1 MVRKILQI
9 GCQELTN
16 ISSPVKFPLSA
27 EDKKTIADLLDTA
40 KDVGDKGAGLSAP
53 QLAINKRVTVCRRV
67 DIEELIYSLNN
78 KLLISEELKS
88 SPTEFVKALID
99 NSNMV
104 FGGEIDKIQKHFNL
118 KVSEKKLNKS
128 ELNELFK
135 KVDDLLWMVVIDPEV
150 TFENDYETI
159 YWEGCLSVG
168 AGKTAL
174 YAPVARTEIITF
186 TYFDTDGQKHE
197 MKTKNY
203 FAHVVLH
210 EIDHMEGVLFLSR
223 VDNIENIWKAE
234 ELDNYIKAH
243 KKYPEIKD

>member
-1 MVRKILQI
+1 M
-9 GCQELTN
+9 
-16 ISSPVKFPLSA
+16 
-27 EDKKTIADLLDTA
+27 
-40 KDVGDKGAGLSAP
+40 
-53 QLAINKRVTVCRRV
+53 
-67 DIEELIYSLNN
+67 
-78 KLLISEELKS
+78 
-88 SPTEFVKALID
+88 
-99 NSNMV
+99 
-104 FGGEIDKIQKHFNL
+104 
-118 KVSEKKLNKS
+118 
-128 ELNELFK
+128 
-135 KVDDLLWMVVIDPEV
+135 
-150 TFENDYETI
+150 
-159 YWEGCLSVG
+159 
-168 AGKTAL
+168 